1 MWGNKKILPKFWKTF
16 IILSVV
22 AHIAKNDEQIKRK
35 SIKINTADFGCHVN
49 TMNFIVNVIF
59 FLRSM
64 HCFSSKLSQ
73 GDTVDLKNARLNP
86 KFINKWLDEYF
97 EVSGN
102 RVPPRLFVEWIKLAS
117 ENNCSIRP
125 SDYKSIFE
133 DLKPFK
139 MPGMSKEYI
148 KIASN
153 IIEAYDK
160 EVLLLYKDNLG
171 EISKKLPLHI
181 GNSLDLAGNVLSPDI
196 DFNLIIQ
203 YSDESMVIPSDDH
216 SLEPYTSIDS
226 VFERNLQFR
235 DAFSSYRGNYSLLSA
250 PVSLNA
256 IPAKFPVM
264 AVSRIRGFYDI
275 IMPTRRTGLVT
286 LTAEQRAVAANYS
299 NWDYKIGKALF
310 RGTAAGINF
319 KEAMKKDLD
328 LLSNPRFL
336 LYEMALQQQEGTLN
350 CSVQLDFAITKYWQF
365 NGDLEYLG
373 RIKAAY
379 PEVPSS
385 GLIEQYKSKYVVVVD
400 GNSWPEKVA
409 AFMFSGSLVF
419 LATIHEDWVIRQL
432 VEGENYIKIKPD
444 LSDLIEKLEWA
455 RENDEEARRIAANGR
470 LLATKKFDTNHLQIY
485 NALLVMEYQNLF
497 A

>member
-1 MWGNKKILPKFWKTF
+1 MNLIV
-16 IILSVV
+16 SVLL
-22 AHIAKNDEQIKRK
+22 
-35 SIKINTADFGCHVN
+35 
-49 TMNFIVNVIF
+49 
-59 FLRSM
+59 FLRSV

-73 GDTVDLKNARLNP
+73 RDTAESKNARLNP

-97 EVSGN
+97 EISGN
-102 RVPPRLFVEWIKLAS
+102 RVPPRLFIEWIKLAS

-148 KIASN
+148 KIASD
-153 IIEAYDK
+153 IIRAYDK
-160 EVLLLYKDNLG
+160 EVLLLSKDNLG

-181 GNSLDLAGNVLSPDI
+181 GNSLELVKNVLSPDI

-226 VFERNLQFR
+226 VFERNSQFR
-235 DAFSSYRGNYSLLSA
+235 EKFSSYRGNYSLLSA
-250 PVSLNA
+250 PVSFNA
-256 IPAKFPVM
+256 IPSKFPVM
-264 AVSRIRGFYDI
+264 AISRILGFYDI
-275 IMPTRRTGLVT
+275 IMPTRRTGLT
-286 LTAEQRAVAANYS
+286 TMTKEQRALANNNS
-299 NWDYKIGKALF
+299 NWDDKIGKAIF
-310 RGTAAGINF
+310 RGAATGINF
-319 KEAMKKDLD
+319 KEAMKKGID

-350 CSVQLDFAITKYWQF
+350 CLVPLDFAITKYWQY

-373 RIKAAY
+373 QIKLAY
-379 PEVPSS
+379 PEVLSS
-385 GLIEQYKSKYVVVVD
+385 GSIEQYKSKYVVVVD
-400 GNSWPEKVA
+400 GNTWPEKVA
-409 AFMFSGSLVF
+409 SFMYSGSLVF
-419 LATIHEDWVIRQL
+419 LATIHEDWVIRHL
-432 VEGENYIKIKPD
+432 IEGEHYIKVKPD

-455 RENDEEARRIAANGR
+455 HGNDEEARRIAANGR
-470 LLATKKFDTNHLQIY
+470 LLAMKKFDSNHLQIY
-485 NALLVMEYQNLF
+485 NAFLLMEYQNLF